1 LGRLIST
8 AVGFLRRRIFLKHI
22 LATLLIGGTLN
33 AVVLFWYE
41 DYKAG
46 AQTDQVAA
54 EMAAIANRIA
64 RPAADLIEAGN
75 ASQARGLL
83 AVFSGFPY
91 VVCADLRLKQGGKP
105 AVSWPV
111 IGCAKINKPGFDI
124 EVSAP
129 TAGGEVTMLVRI
141 DPEVLANELRTEV
154 GVVVAL
160 GVMGGLALI
169 LAGAGAFLWLIDRPL
184 RQMLHAIERFEQHD
198 DPEKISYQSDDE
210 IGKVV
215 TSYNMMLDREVERVT
230 AIRDAHRQIVDSV
243 TYATRIQ
250 QGLLPTASQCAAAFE
265 DFAVIW
271 EPRDLVGG
279 DIYWVR
285 TTGPLTTV
293 AVIDC
298 TGHGVPGGFMTM
310 LAIATLERLYFE
322 DETLG
327 PAETLSR
334 LSDLT
339 RMLLSQDG
347 DDATSNDGMDAAIC
361 QINTSD
367 QTATFSGARISLLA
381 VSNGKATRIRGDR
394 MSIGYPDTP
403 SSPQFVEHK
412 VHLEDDTML
421 MITTDGLIDQLGGT
435 KRLAFGYQNLLP
447 VLTNQAIGSAK
458 DLLSAVQKAFQDYSA
473 DEERLD
479 DLTVLGFRPIRSNGK
494 DRKVRLQG

>member
-1 LGRLIST
+1 LGRLISN
-8 AVGFLRRRIFLKHI
+8 AVGFLRQRIFFKHM

-33 AVVLFWYE
+33 AVVLFWYK
-41 DYKAG
+41 DYKES

-64 RPAADLIEAGN
+64 RPAADLIAAGN

-83 AVFSGFPY
+83 AVFAGFPY
-91 VVCADLRLKQGGKP
+91 VVCADLSLENGGAP

-124 EVSAP
+124 EVTAP
-129 TAGGEVTMLVRI
+129 TGGGEANMLVRI
-141 DPEVLANELRTEV
+141 DPVLLASELRTEV
-154 GVVVAL
+154 GVVLAL
-160 GVMGGLALI
+160 GLLGGFSLI
-169 LAGAGAFLWLIDRPL
+169 LAGAGAFIWLISRPL
-184 RQMLHAIERFEQHD
+184 RQMLHAIERFERDD
-198 DPEKISYQSDDE
+198 DPTKISYTSEDE
-210 IGKVV
+210 IGKVI

-250 QGLLPTASQCAAAFE
+250 QCLLPTASQCAEAFD

-285 TTGPLTTV
+285 TTGPTTTV

-327 PAETLSR
+327 PAEALSR

-361 QINTSD
+361 QINALEN
-367 QTATFSGARISLLA
+367 TAVFSGARLSLLTS
-381 VSNGKATRIRGDR
+381 SNENTMRIKGDR
-394 MSIGYPDTP
+394 MSVGYPDTP
-403 SSPQFVEHK
+403 SLPQFIEHQI
-412 VHLEDDTML
+412 HLEDDTML
-421 MITTDGLIDQLGGT
+421 MITTDGLIDQLGGA
-435 KRLAFGYQNLLP
+435 KRLAFGYQHLLP
-447 VLTNQAIGSAK
+447 VITKHSDGTAQ
-458 DLLSAVQKAFQDYSA
+458 DLLFAVKKAFQDYSA

-479 DLTVLGFRPIRSNGK
+479 DLTVLAFRAKREGA
-494 DRKVRLQG
+494 